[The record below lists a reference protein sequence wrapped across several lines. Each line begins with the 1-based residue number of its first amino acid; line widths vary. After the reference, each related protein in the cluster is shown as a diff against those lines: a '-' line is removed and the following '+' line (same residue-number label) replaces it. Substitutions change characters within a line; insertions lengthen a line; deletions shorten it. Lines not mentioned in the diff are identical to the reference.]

1 MVESGHE
8 AAVFRG
14 TEEIGSGSGRTKK
27 QAEQAA
33 ALSALQRLGKASV

>member
-1 MVESGHE
+1 VFE

-33 ALSALQRLGKASV
+33 ALAALKNIQDH